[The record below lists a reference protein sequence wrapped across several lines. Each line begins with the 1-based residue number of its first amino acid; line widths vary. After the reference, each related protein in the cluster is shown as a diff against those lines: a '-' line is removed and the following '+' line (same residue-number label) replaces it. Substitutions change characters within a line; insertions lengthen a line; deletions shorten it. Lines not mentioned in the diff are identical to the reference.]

1 MYNPTRLE
9 WHLGDELVIKP
20 RRFLCGLVVQHDEPF
35 DQFNRLVVA
44 LAKSQDHRASCG
56 VFAFGQ
62 PNAERRWLGMRYP
75 VTRANQSRESGLR
88 IELGGSGKSLAL
100 CASKPFKSVQCDVM
114 TRLRKAT
121 SKAKANPHF
130 DAVRLCFVPT
140 LTKRLHRDNL
150 MRYGLKDNEIASK
163 LRLASKSF
171 LRSKEWKE
179 LRRKVINTYGR
190 RCMKC
195 LTTPKNPK
203 MTHVDHIK
211 PRKTHPELA
220 LDFDNLQVLCCRCNK
235 EKGNKHS
242 TDYRTY
248 ARKENI

>member
-1 MYNPTRLE
+1 MYNLHRLE
-9 WHLGDELVIKP
+9 WYLDDESTENP
-20 RRFLCGLVVQHDEPF
+20 AEYCVVLQGGKRDF
-35 DQFNRLVVA
+35 CRFNRLAAA
-44 LAKSQDHRASCG
+44 LAKSQDHRAFCG

-140 LTKRLHRDNL
+140 LTKRLHRG
-150 MRYGLKDNEIASK
+150 Y
-163 LRLASKSF
+163 
-171 LRSKEWKE
+171 
-179 LRRKVINTYGR
+179 
-190 RCMKC
+190 
-195 LTTPKNPK
+195 
-203 MTHVDHIK
+203 
-211 PRKTHPELA
+211 
-220 LDFDNLQVLCCRCNK
+220 
-235 EKGNKHS
+235 
-242 TDYRTY
+242 
-248 ARKENI
+248 

>member
-1 MYNPTRLE
+1 MYTLNRLE
-9 WHLGDELVIKP
+9 WHLGAESCLRNP
-20 RRFLCGLVVQHDEPF
+20 AGYCVVLSYSKRVF
-35 DQFNRLVVA
+35 WTTFNRLAVA

-140 LTKRLHRDNL
+140 LTKRLHRG
-150 MRYGLKDNEIASK
+150 Y
-163 LRLASKSF
+163 
-171 LRSKEWKE
+171 
-179 LRRKVINTYGR
+179 
-190 RCMKC
+190 
-195 LTTPKNPK
+195 
-203 MTHVDHIK
+203 
-211 PRKTHPELA
+211 
-220 LDFDNLQVLCCRCNK
+220 
-235 EKGNKHS
+235 
-242 TDYRTY
+242 
-248 ARKENI
+248 